1 MQLSLKSYAT
11 VRTFNYLF
19 IIVSFWF
26 FFWFRFC
33 FWLYTISIFGLDCVE
48 WIHIYFRN
56 KTLFYWGVNFPIKI
70 RMCHCLS
77 ACQFSLTN
85 QHRPPN
91 SLKTVDEHAVN
102 KSEDMVADARNFA
115 KAELDKSQSE
125 AKMSR
130 EIKVPHRACLLVLYC
145 WAKTMRAWHL
155 ATHRPTPHMAEAIRG
170 QIWTNLA
177 LRCRTGIPSVCFLRK
192 QTHDFLPHR

>member
-1 MQLSLKSYAT
+1 
-11 VRTFNYLF
+11 
-19 IIVSFWF
+19 
-26 FFWFRFC
+26 
-33 FWLYTISIFGLDCVE
+33 
-48 WIHIYFRN
+48 
-56 KTLFYWGVNFPIKI
+56 
-70 RMCHCLS
+70 MCHCLS
-77 ACQFSLTN
+77 ACQLSLTN

-145 WAKTMRAWHL
+145 
-155 ATHRPTPHMAEAIRG
+155 
-170 QIWTNLA
+170 
-177 LRCRTGIPSVCFLRK
+177 
-192 QTHDFLPHR
+192 